1 MKKGKDMLKKPLVV
15 KESGEKLG
23 MLKDFYLNTDQEPFV
38 SYLAY
43 EHTVQ
48 VPNEDVSP
56 NQSYDTTVDMTAAQG
71 MNTFNIAPSQAMEE
85 KTQSLVKR
93 YIIKGN
99 FLMENNDDELIVD
112 HSGFELDGSRVEP
125 GLSYHEL
132 ITYDALTR
140 GGETVGRV
148 HDVLFDGT
156 KVAGLELKIAD
167 KLLRNDYRY
176 VPAASGMVLE
186 NGRLQ
191 LDYLQEEK
199 MTEDPES
206 L

>member
-1 MKKGKDMLKKPLVV
+1 MEKGKDMLKKPLLT
-15 KESGEKLG
+15 KDGGEKLG

-43 EHTVQ
+43 EHTVEM
-48 VPNEDVSP
+48 PREDVTP
-56 NQSYDTTVDMTAAQG
+56 NQSYDTAVDMTAAQG

-85 KTQSLVKR
+85 KTQSMVKQ
-93 YIIKGN
+93 YIIKGD
-99 FLMENNDDELIVD
+99 FLLENNHDELVVD

-132 ITYDALTR
+132 ITYDAVTR

-156 KVAGLELKIAD
+156 EVAGLEIKTAD
-167 KLLRNDYRY
+167 KLLRHDYKY
-176 VPAASGMVLE
+176 VPAASGMVVE
-186 NGRLQ
+186 NNRIQ
-191 LDYLQEEK
+191 LDFTQEDK
-199 MTEDPES
+199 MADDPAE